1 MLGIPGA
8 LLYLAVI
15 GVDLMDLGVHFGGF
29 VSLRD
34 PIPGLLIYLGIYVEL
49 GQENLDITLVL
60 DVQKTRLELI
70 SEGQILV
77 AVPLA
82 CWISAS
88 STD

>member
-1 MLGIPGA
+1 
-8 LLYLAVI
+8 
-15 GVDLMDLGVHFGGF
+15 MDLGVHFGSFG
-29 VSLRD
+29 SLRA

-77 AVPLA
+77 AVSLA

-88 STD
+88 YTD